1 MKRKLLVMGL
11 IISSLVLAD
20 EFKDNNKN
28 EPKGQIKGMEMPV
41 GNQSNLT
48 EAQKKELKSLIEKQ
62 QKTLALLILT
72 LEEKDLGIKKEL
84 LADKVNWEKVDSILK
99 EKAVIE
105 GQIEVSMLKNRVEI
119 QDKFGDI
126 FKFEMGNMMSEKG
139 PQMNGN
145 FDSPKMDGQE
155 KDMKKMS
162 MQGNEMKN
170 DKFMDKKDGMKDNV
184 SNEMLNLSETQKS
197 DMKLIKDKYQKQIS
211 ILRLS
216 EEEKEIAIRKEMLED
231 KTNWTKIE
239 GLTKDKSLIH
249 EQLELL
255 ILQERDE
262 IKTKLGIEFIQG
274 FGKDL
279 QGKFNPDFMGKEK
292 I

>member
-62 QKTLALLILT
+62 QKTLAPLILT

-84 LADKVNWEKVDSILK
+84 LADKINWEKVDSILK

-184 SNEMLNLSETQKS
+184 PNEMVNLSEIQKS

-211 ILRLS
+211 VLRLS

>member
-1 MKRKLLVMGL
+1 MK
-11 IISSLVLAD
+11 
-20 EFKDNNKN
+20 
-28 EPKGQIKGMEMPV
+28 
-41 GNQSNLT
+41 

-62 QKTLALLILT
+62 QKTLAPLILT

-84 LADKVNWEKVDSILK
+84 LADKINWEKVDSILK

-126 FKFEMGNMMSEKG
+126 FKFEMGNIMSEKG

-155 KDMKKMS
+155 KNMKKMS

>member
-62 QKTLALLILT
+62 QKTLAPLILT